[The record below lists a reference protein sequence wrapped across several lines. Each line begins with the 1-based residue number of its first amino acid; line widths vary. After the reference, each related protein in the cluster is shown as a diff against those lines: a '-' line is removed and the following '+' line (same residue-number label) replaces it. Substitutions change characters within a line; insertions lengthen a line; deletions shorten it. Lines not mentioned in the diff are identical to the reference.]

1 MKKNN
6 KRRKPTMAKITYKE
20 GVEPLSGIYAGIIY
34 RSYDNGIATAV
45 VQPLPSAEDA
55 AKNPAL
61 RADRIIK
68 LCVSDIQ
75 TQMGNP
81 HEACKQYTN
90 ITHRVRRL
98 YGQLCELEKSE
109 TKLIKMILEA
119 YRNNRRVLPSRKVAH
134 PKMDFD

>member
-1 MKKNN
+1 
-6 KRRKPTMAKITYKE
+6 MAKITYKE

-34 RSYDNGIATAV
+34 RSYNNGIATAV

-75 TQMGNP
+75 MQMGNP

-119 YRNNRRVLPSRKVAH
+119 YRNNRRVLPSRKVRH
-134 PKMDFD
+134 PQLTLDG

>member
-1 MKKNN
+1 
-6 KRRKPTMAKITYKE
+6 MAKITYKE

-34 RSYDNGIATAV
+34 KSYDNGRTTAF

-75 TQMGNP
+75 TQMHNP

-98 YGQLCELEKSE
+98 YGQLCELEKSPELFNAVRAHLKCAERELKKAAKAQQKEE
-109 TKLIKMILEA
+109 TSYGKD
-119 YRNNRRVLPSRKVAH
+119 NVQRRR
-134 PKMDFD
+134 

>member
-1 MKKNN
+1 
-6 KRRKPTMAKITYKE
+6 MAKITYKE
-20 GVEPLSGIYAGIIY
+20 GVEPLSGIYAGMIY
-34 RSYDNGIATAV
+34 KSYNNGKTTAF

-55 AKNPAL
+55 EKNPAA

-68 LCVSDIQ
+68 LCVSNIQ

-81 HEACKQYTN
+81 REACKQYTN

-109 TKLIKMILEA
+109 SKLIKMILEA
-119 YRNNRRVLPSRKVAH
+119 YHNNRRVLPSRKVAH
-134 PKMDFD
+134 PKMDFDG

>member
-1 MKKNN
+1 
-6 KRRKPTMAKITYKE
+6 MAKITYKE

-34 RSYDNGIATAV
+34 RSYNNGIATAV

-75 TQMGNP
+75 MQMGNP

-109 TKLIKMILEA
+109 FKLIKMILEA

-134 PKMDFD
+134 PKMDFDG

>member
-1 MKKNN
+1 
-6 KRRKPTMAKITYKE
+6 MAKITYKE

-34 RSYDNGIATAV
+34 RSYNNGIATAV

-75 TQMGNP
+75 KQMGNP

-98 YGQLCELEKSE
+98 YGQLCELEKLES
-109 TKLIKMILEA
+109 KLIKMILEA

-134 PKMDFD
+134 PKMDFDG

>member
-1 MKKNN
+1 
-6 KRRKPTMAKITYKE
+6 MAKIEYKE
-20 GVEPLSGIYAGIIY
+20 GVEPLSGIYAGMIY
-34 RSYDNGIATAV
+34 RSYDNGRTTAF

-75 TQMGNP
+75 TQMHNP

-119 YRNNRRVLPSRKVAH
+119 YRNNRRVLPSRKVGH
-134 PKMDFD
+134 PQLALDDPPP

>member
-1 MKKNN
+1 
-6 KRRKPTMAKITYKE
+6 MAKITYKE

-34 RSYDNGIATAV
+34 RSYNNGIATAV

-81 HEACKQYTN
+81 HEACKQYIN
-90 ITHRVRRL
+90 IAHRVRRL

-109 TKLIKMILEA
+109 SKLIKMILEA
-119 YRNNRRVLPSRKVAH
+119 YRNNRRVLPSRKVGH
-134 PKMDFD
+134 PKLALDG